1 MAGKWSYTQLEKA
14 ERCLYLW
21 YREYVDKVK
30 APPTKPLA
38 IGDWV
43 HRAIASLWAPV
54 SPEDVEAAVQGA
66 LRDLEAEDPTRR
78 ELLAESDRPA
88 VLEMVRS
95 AAEVLPERLDREH
108 DLAERALEWAV
119 PRDALLAAFAEA
131 GLPPLGEDEVEK
143 LEAHLDRVWIYP
155 DHVEVRDWKTG
166 GFEYEVTDPSKPQV
180 AIYGAVA
187 HSAPFLPKKPLWL
200 SLHFLQRGV
209 QGVKLWKPR
218 SLQELVPAVKWVA
231 KAIAKVRAAQAR
243 QEFPATPNEL
253 CRFCHLRGEC
263 PAWKGRMVEGAQAL
277 RELRAV
283 LPQPIADREEAEKT
297 AKLILQLEQGLEAA
311 KARLEAWT
319 RENGHVRSEGE
330 WFGLFPRNR
339 WEWDEE
345 GFLSAAEELGFEREE
360 FLAFDKQKAWS
371 LVRTR
376 EGRDL
381 RQFARVEKVEQVF
394 GHQKKAPEGVGGAK
408 GEAEHDAA

>member
-1 MAGKWSYTQLEKA
+1 MWSYTQLEQA
-14 ERCLYLW
+14 DRCLYLW
-21 YREYVDKVK
+21 YRVYVDKVK
-30 APPTKPLA
+30 APPTKALA
-38 IGDWV
+38 VGDWV
-43 HRAIASLWAPV
+43 HQAIARLRAPV
-54 SPEDVEAAVQGA
+54 QPGEVEAAVEWA
-66 LRDLEAEDPTRR
+66 LRDLEAKDPARR
-78 ELLAESDRPA
+78 ELLEESDRPE

-95 AAEVLPERLDREH
+95 AAEVLPEDAEH
-108 DLAERALEWAV
+108 DYAEMALNWPV
-119 PRDALLAAFAEA
+119 PPTRLSNALVEA
-131 GLPPLGEDEVEK
+131 GLPPLGEDEVEE

-180 AIYGAVA
+180 AIYGAA
-187 HSAPFLPKKPLWL
+187 ALFFLEKPVWL
-200 SLHFLQRGV
+200 SLHFLRRGA

-218 SLQELVPAVKWVA
+218 SREDLVPAMEWVA
-231 KAIAKVRAAQAR
+231 KAIAKVRAAEAR

-263 PAWKGRMVEGAQAL
+263 PAWRGRMVEGAQAL

-283 LPQPIADREEAEKT
+283 LPRPIADREEAKKT
-297 AKLILQLEQGLEAA
+297 AKLILLLEQGLEAA
-311 KARLEAWT
+311 RVRLEAWT
-319 RENGHVRSEGE
+319 REHGHVQAGGE

-360 FLAFDKQKAWS
+360 FLAFDKQKAWAF
-371 LVRTR
+371 VRTR

-394 GHQKKAPEGVGGAK
+394 GHQKKAPEGARTEV
-408 GEAEHDAA
+408 EEHHAA